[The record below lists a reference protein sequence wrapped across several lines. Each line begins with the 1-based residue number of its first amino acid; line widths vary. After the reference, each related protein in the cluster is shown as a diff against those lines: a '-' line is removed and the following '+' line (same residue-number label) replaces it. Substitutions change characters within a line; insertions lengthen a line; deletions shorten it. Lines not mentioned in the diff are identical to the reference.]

1 VEIWFPKGQQ
11 LFDDRNVGVGSCLT
25 GQLVREQGKKVK
37 GRSSVR
43 RKVPSS
49 GASEDEL
56 SWSASADSDGET
68 FEPKGRPC
76 SYASWV
82 VVLWNSLR
90 GIAATH

>member
-1 VEIWFPKGQQ
+1 VDRKVKQ

-25 GQLVREQGKKVK
+25 GQLVGEQGKKVK
-37 GRSSVR
+37 GRSSVG

-49 GASEDEL
+49 RASEDEL
-56 SWSASADSDGET
+56 LRSASADSNGET
-68 FEPKGRPC
+68 SEPKGRPF
-76 SYASWV
+76 SLTSWV